1 MKKAILWG
9 FGALGR
15 AIAVAGAEIGGIE
28 IVGII
33 DRSPDLVGTSP
44 GALMPGWRFRIQR
57 NLGQRNRPRPNT
69 YNQAVT
75 PNGGSIP
82 RAPTFRDVTI
92 RR

>member
-1 MKKAILWG
+1 MRGLVLMKKAILWG

-15 AIAVAGAEIGGIE
+15 AIAVAG
-28 IVGII
+28 II

-44 GALMPGWRFRIQR
+44 AALMPGWRFRIQR

-75 PNGGSIP
+75 PNDGSIP
-82 RAPTFRDVTI
+82 PAPTFRDVTGI
-92 RR
+92 S